1 MANNNASAGLLVM
14 KVGVDHSGVP
24 SGLAKTEAMTKA
36 SRTRTAEASAAI
48 DRKAKERAEKAA
60 PRMTAGKGAEAANK
74 LATAGGIS
82 GLGPIAALGSLG
94 PAALGAGIA
103 LGALGGMAS
112 LASSAFEKFEKD
124 LSLNAT
130 NATAAG
136 EAIRDFKDGL
146 GEAATELTGN
156 FLNALT
162 GGAMEERR
170 AEQQR
175 GRDLDRQNAEMFKK
189 NKARQDAEAA
199 RIAGQKEVFERITG
213 GFKSMMLMREASQMR
228 MRAEQLEKEQTVEFD
243 PAPIA
248 AMIATTTAQMATYGT
263 ESALEIMD
271 AKSLAEE
278 QKQSRLLAEIAKK
291 STPQV
296 FVLEF

>member
-1 MANNNASAGLLVM
+1 MAGKTASVGGLNFR
-14 KVGVDHSGVP
+14 VGADSSALP
-24 SGLAKTEAMTKA
+24 ADLAKSEAMVKA
-36 SRTRTAEASAAI
+36 SQRRTAESSMAI
-48 DRKAKERAEKAA
+48 QRKAREREEKTA

-74 LATAGGIS
+74 LATAGGVS
-82 GLGPIAALGSLG
+82 ALGPIAALGSLG
-94 PAALGAGIA
+94 PAALGAGAA
-103 LGALGGMAS
+103 LATLGGMAS

-130 NATAAG
+130 NASAAG

-146 GEAATELTGN
+146 SEAATELTGN

-162 GGAMEERR
+162 GGALEERR

-175 GRDLDRQNAEMFKK
+175 GRDLDRANAEIFKK
-189 NKARQDAEAA
+189 NQARQAAEAA
-199 RIAGQKEVFERITG
+199 KLKEQQAVFNKITNG
-213 GFKSMMLMREASQMR
+213 VTGFFRSGASQLS
-228 MRAEQLEKEQTVEFD
+228 AWAKPANPEFD
-243 PAPIA
+243 TEPIA
-248 AMIATTTAQMATYGT
+248 QAMIATTTAQMATYGS
-263 ESALEIMD
+263 ESALEILD

>member
-14 KVGVDHSGVP
+14 KVGVDNSGVP

-36 SRTRTAEASAAI
+36 SRIRTAEASAAI

-199 RIAGQKEVFERITG
+199 RIAGQKAVFERITNGVTGFLRG
-213 GFKSMMLMREASQMR
+213 GASQLAAW
-228 MRAEQLEKEQTVEFD
+228 AEPADPEFD
-243 PAPIA
+243 PEPIA